1 VPGVRLRHDP
11 ARGAAACPGARAPA
25 PALEDVVVSRLRA
38 LGRDPALRRRAAAEL
53 EASGAAEHGAETDVP
68 DFLRALVDFEP
79 VWNALFPAERGR
91 MPRLLVD
98 RVVYDPDGKTV
109 RVDFRPA
116 GLRAFQRDVGA
127 RGGED
132 EGDDAPEAG
141 EGER

>member
-1 VPGVRLRHDP
+1 QPVRWLGRVRPLRPVDVRGLHGAGREAVPGVRLRHDP

-98 RVVYDPDGKTV
+98 RVVYDPDG
-109 RVDFRPA
+109 
-116 GLRAFQRDVGA
+116 
-127 RGGED
+127 
-132 EGDDAPEAG
+132 
-141 EGER
+141 